1 MTTPLANPRGVVFSG
16 PNGAGKLTHADA
28 ILAELSMSA
37 FVNADDIA
45 RGLAG
50 QAAQQSTYPGEVLN
64 FESSGHFFGQLTEKR
79 SALVRTAQGKGALS
93 VRVLARLVD
102 RDVKRVHEDVVVLA
116 DLGLLERT
124 ESGGMVC
131 PYSSMHID
139 MVLKAA

>member
-1 MTTPLANPRGVVFSG
+1 
-16 PNGAGKLTHADA
+16 LTHADA
-28 ILAELSMSA
+28 ILDELSMSA

-79 SALVRTAQGKGALS
+79 TALVRTAQGKGALS